1 MAKLSIKN
9 FNWKA
14 FFGVVIT
21 IILGMAVG
29 AGVDLAVRPT
39 KDGDVIVEANQAI
52 ELSKTQVPAEVE
64 VAQNEVETKDL
75 PTVEQVDGGAIPT
88 QLENM
93 SAEERDKAA
102 QGFAIDISTPW
113 TVVASL
119 DNQCIYMGNP
129 YGSQC
134 VNTTNVIAENQVGY
148 WMSTCGTGAARG
160 IWDCRE
166 ENARGGYEL
175 ITDPTQL
182 RPGDLLV
189 TWGGDW
195 GHTGMVVGYYNNGY
209 VPVFSTNQGG
219 AYCSGG
225 GAAANTINLS
235 MATFSGAFRWH
246 GWDYLFEQP
255 KPTPEPVIPITGCY
269 EWYVERGDTMG
280 KIMYECEGFLQY
292 GEVMNVYADSWYSRI
307 IKPGQSVYEGWK
319 SPEGVG
325 LYETDWIDHKVGE

>member
-1 MAKLSIKN
+1 MVKFSID
-9 FNWKA
+9 WKQ
-14 FFGVVIT
+14 
-21 IILGMAVG
+21 IILVIVTVLLGGAVG
-29 AGVDLAVRPT
+29 AGIGVNVQRT
-39 KDGDVIVEANQAI
+39 QEGDIVVEAEASM
-52 ELSKTQVPAEVE
+52 ELAEEQIPAGVE
-64 VAQNEVETKDL
+64 IAHNETEIQNI
-75 PTVEQVDGGAIPT
+75 PTVENVDGGEIST
-88 QLENM
+88 VMENM
-93 SAEERDKAA
+93 SEEERDRAA

-113 TVVASL
+113 TVVAAL

-148 WMSTCGTGAARG
+148 WMSTCGSGAARG

-182 RPGDLLV
+182 RPGDLFV

-219 AYCSGG
+219 TYCSGG

-246 GWDYLFEQP
+246 GWDYLFEEP
-255 KPTPEPVIPITGCY
+255 KPAPTPTVPITGCY

-280 KIMYECEGFLQY
+280 KIMYECEGFLEY

-307 IKPGQSVYEGWK
+307 VKPGQSVYEGWR

-325 LYETDWIDHKVGE
+325 LYETDWIDHEVNK